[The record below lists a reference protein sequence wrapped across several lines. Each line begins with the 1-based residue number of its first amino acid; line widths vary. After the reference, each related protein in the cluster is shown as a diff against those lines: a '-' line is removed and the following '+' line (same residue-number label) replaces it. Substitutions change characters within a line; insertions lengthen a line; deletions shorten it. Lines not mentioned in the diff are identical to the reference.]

1 MKTLIF
7 IPLLLLSL
15 LLISCEK
22 DSKNAAETKPVQ
34 LTEKQKQLVEDANS
48 FGFDFFRKIHSL
60 SGNEKNL
67 MVSPLSVSMAFG
79 MTRNGAAGNTLEEMN
94 NTLGMSGMSD
104 ADINESYLYILE
116 TFTSLDPRV
125 RLSIANS
132 IWYRNTFKVEPGFL
146 SVNQKYFQSEVNPL
160 DFSNAES
167 VEIINNWVSAK
178 TNSLIPKIIDNI
190 SEDMVMYLINAI
202 YFKGQWKYQ
211 FDKKNTADEAFHLGD
226 GSVAQVPFMIQET
239 DLAYFDGDQFKA
251 IEMPYNQGNFNM
263 VVMLPDEGKS
273 VSDLVANLSQD
284 NWNSWYPQFSANAVK
299 LRLPRFKFEY
309 SEMRMKQA
317 MSELGMPTAFE
328 ENNADFT
335 RINAAG
341 NIYISEVKHKT
352 FIETNEEGTEA
363 AAVTSVGMA
372 VTSIG
377 NDPVPIEFTCDRPFV
392 FFIHEKTTGSILFI
406 GTVMNPGLTD

>member
-1 MKTLIF
+1 MKTLVI

-22 DSKNAAETKPVQ
+22 ESKNAAETKPVQ

-48 FGFDFFRKIHSL
+48 FGFDFFRKIHAL
-60 SGNEKNL
+60 SGDEKNL

-104 ADINESYLYILE
+104 TDINESYLYILE

-132 IWYRNTFKVEPGFL
+132 IWYRNTFKVETDFL
-146 SVNQKYFQSEVNPL
+146 SMNQKYFQAEVNPL
-160 DFSNAES
+160 DFSSPAS
-167 VEIINNWVSAK
+167 VEVINDWVSAK
-178 TNSLIPKIIDNI
+178 TNKLIPKIIDNI
-190 SEDMVMYLINAI
+190 SEDMVMYLINAV

-211 FDKKNTADEAFHLGD
+211 FDKKNTTEESFKLADGNVSQL
-226 GSVAQVPFMIQET
+226 PFMIQET

-251 IEMPYNQGNFNM
+251 VEMPYNQGNFNM

-273 VSDLVANLSQD
+273 VSDLVAKLNQD
-284 NWNSWYPQFSANAVK
+284 NWNSWYPQFSENAVK

-309 SEMRMKQA
+309 SEMMMKQA
-317 MSELGMPTAFE
+317 MSELGMPTAFD

-335 RINAAG
+335 RINDAG

-406 GTVMNPGLTD
+406 GTVMNPGLSN

>member
-1 MKTLIF
+1 MKTLVI

-22 DSKNAAETKPVQ
+22 ESKNAAETKPVQ

-48 FGFDFFRKIHSL
+48 FGFDFFRKIHAL
-60 SGNEKNL
+60 SGDEKNL

-104 ADINESYLYILE
+104 TDINESYLYILE

-132 IWYRNTFKVEPGFL
+132 IWYRNTFKVETDFL
-146 SVNQKYFQSEVNPL
+146 SMNQKYFQAEVNPL
-160 DFSNAES
+160 DFSSPAS
-167 VEIINNWVSAK
+167 VEIINDWVSAK
-178 TNSLIPKIIDNI
+178 TNKLIPKIIDNI
-190 SEDMVMYLINAI
+190 SEDMVMYLINAV

-211 FDKKNTADEAFHLGD
+211 FDKKNTTEESFKLADGTVSQL
-226 GSVAQVPFMIQET
+226 PFMIQET

-251 IEMPYNQGNFNM
+251 VEMPYNQGNFNM

-273 VSDLVANLSQD
+273 VSDLVAKLNQD
-284 NWNSWYPQFSANAVK
+284 NWNSWYPQFSENAVK

-309 SEMRMKQA
+309 SEMMMKQA
-317 MSELGMPTAFE
+317 MSELGMPTAFD
-328 ENNADFT
+328 ENSADFT
-335 RINAAG
+335 RINDAG

-406 GTVMNPGLTD
+406 GTVMNPGLSN